1 MDGVRL
7 GVTLEDSRVRRGV
20 EPGVLITLGS
30 VALVMALALPR
41 ILARVRD
48 SDFLELAASI
58 QDDSFYYLLP
68 AYHFKTKLFFTFDG
82 HSPSYGF
89 QPMYELLL
97 AGLAFLHDDFES
109 FFRGAMAMGVWLHV
123 LTSFLIVL
131 LVMRVADAKAPGLRA
146 LQLALAGV
154 AGLFYFTRGTVL
166 LSAMT
171 CKENA
176 LTALVF
182 VGLLLVATTDARTPE
197 ERRRM
202 SGVVGLG
209 LSALLLCRMLPTSL
223 VIVGLVGFGALLRW
237 RRPLALLGAFT
248 VPLVLWFGYATLAFG
263 HPLPTSA
270 RVKALAS
277 SSLPITWDVV
287 STEGWGYLQSALTFA
302 MGMPGR
308 LYLPQQDAGRVVF
321 GSNRGALWMTLAV
334 VTLVALVVVGLWRI
348 RREQREPRGSS
359 AVIGLAAAL
368 LVGLLFAYVA
378 QGSLIATRRPG
389 ELTYYVWYVFDAPVL
404 FAVAL
409 GIAGVRG
416 LSMLEDAR
424 ASWREKALPARPA
437 PLALGVVM
445 VAGALAVFIARVP
458 REYGKLSRLQPF
470 TSFDPVSQ
478 SWPHTMIRA
487 GLWLKQNVPLQPGER
502 VACYSCGSLGMLL
515 PEHVMNL
522 DGLANDDSARY
533 LLGGSTTTPYVTKMR
548 PRFYIDVHPVD
559 FDAAGIQVKPLHI
572 LPFGFKRKP
581 GYLIAE
587 LSYPSP

>member
-1 MDGVRL
+1 M
-7 GVTLEDSRVRRGV
+7 GVTLEDARARRGV
-20 EPGVLITLGS
+20 EPMVLITLGS
-30 VALVMALALPR
+30 VALVIALALPR

-82 HSPSYGF
+82 LTPSYGF

-97 AGLAFLHDDFES
+97 AGLAVFHDDFES

-123 LTSFLIVL
+123 LTSVLLVL
-131 LVMRVADAKAPGLRA
+131 LVMRGADAKAPWLRN
-146 LQLALAGV
+146 LQLVLAGV

-182 VGLLLVATTDARTPE
+182 VGLLLVATADARTPA
-197 ERRRM
+197 ERRRL
-202 SGVVGLG
+202 SLVVGLG

-223 VIVGLVGFGALLRW
+223 VIAGLVGLGALLRW
-237 RRPLALLGAFT
+237 RRPWELLGAFT

-277 SSLPITWDVV
+277 SSLPITWEVV
-287 STEGWGYLQSALTFA
+287 SRDGWDYLKSALDFS

-308 LYLPQQDAGRVVF
+308 LYLPQQDAARMVF
-321 GSNRGALWMTLAV
+321 DSSRSSLWMALAV
-334 VTLVALVVVGLWRI
+334 STLVALVVAGLWRS
-348 RREQREPRGSS
+348 RREQRDLQVSS
-359 AVIGLAAAL
+359 GVLGLVAAL

-389 ELTYYVWYVFDAPVL
+389 ELTYYIWYVFDAPVL

-409 GIAGVRG
+409 GIACVRG
-416 LSMLEDAR
+416 LSMLEAAR
-424 ASWREKALPARPA
+424 ESWREKSLPMRPVARTF
-437 PLALGVVM
+437 ALGVVM

-515 PEHVMNL
+515 PGHVMNL

-559 FDAAGIQVKPLHI
+559 FDEAGIQVKPLHI

-587 LSYPSP
+587 LSYPTP

>member
-1 MDGVRL
+1 MEDTRERKGFAPMAFISL
-7 GVTLEDSRVRRGV
+7 GC
-20 EPGVLITLGS
+20 
-30 VALVMALALPR
+30 VALVIAVALPR
-41 ILARVRD
+41 LHARIMD

-68 AYHFKTKLFFTFDG
+68 AFHFKSKLFFTFDG
-82 HSPSYGF
+82 VTPSYGF
-89 QPMYELLL
+89 QPLYELML
-97 AGLAFLHDDFES
+97 AGLAFFYSDFES
-109 FFRGAMAMGVWLHV
+109 FFRGAMWMGVWLHV

-131 LVMRVADAKAPGLRA
+131 LVMQIADARAPWLRN

-176 LTALVF
+176 LTALLF
-182 VGLLLVATTDARTPE
+182 AGLLLVASLDAPTPTS
-197 ERRRM
+197 RRRL
-202 SGVVGLG
+202 SLLVGLG
-209 LSALLLCRMLPTSL
+209 LSSLLLCRMLPTTL
-223 VIVGLVGFGALLRW
+223 VIVGVVGLGAWLRW
-237 RRPLALLGAFT
+237 RRPWALL
-248 VPLVLWFGYATLAFG
+248 VSSMLPLLLWLGYATLAFG

-277 SSLPITWDVV
+277 ASLPITWDVV
-287 STEGWGYLQSALTFA
+287 SQAGWGYVKSALDFS

-308 LYLPQQDAGRVVF
+308 LYLPQQDAGRMVF
-321 GSNRGALWMTLAV
+321 DSNRSSLWMTLAV
-334 VTLVALVVVGLWRI
+334 LTLVALVVAGVVQALRE
-348 RREQREPRGSS
+348 RRDLQASS
-359 AVIGLAAAL
+359 GVIATVAVL
-368 LVGLLFAYVA
+368 LVGLFFAYVA

-389 ELTYYVWYVFDAPVL
+389 ELTYYIWYVFDAPVL
-404 FAVAL
+404 LAVAL
-409 GIAGVRG
+409 GVACVRG
-416 LSMLEDAR
+416 LSMLERARESWRVTSHLDRPVAR
-424 ASWREKALPARPA
+424 A
-437 PLALGVVM
+437 LALGAVM
-445 VAGALAVFIARVP
+445 VVGALAVFIARVP

-487 GLWLKQNVPLQPGER
+487 GLWLKQNVPLQPGDR

-533 LLGGSTTTPYVTKMR
+533 LLEGSSTTPYVTKMR
-548 PRFYIDVHPVD
+548 PRFYIDVHPRD
-559 FDAAGIQVKPLHI
+559 FDEAGIQVKPLHI
-572 LPFGFKRKP
+572 LPFEFKRKP

-587 LSYPSP
+587 LGYPTP